1 MECEWKKIKLL
12 SLFFTFKGLRHVKTL
27 KNFFQR
33 GYSVASQTSNKTFF
47 EKKKNMFN

>member
-27 KNFFQR
+27 NFFFIQR
-33 GYSVASQTSNKTFF
+33 WYSVASQTSNKTFF
-47 EKKKNMFN
+47 EKKKHV